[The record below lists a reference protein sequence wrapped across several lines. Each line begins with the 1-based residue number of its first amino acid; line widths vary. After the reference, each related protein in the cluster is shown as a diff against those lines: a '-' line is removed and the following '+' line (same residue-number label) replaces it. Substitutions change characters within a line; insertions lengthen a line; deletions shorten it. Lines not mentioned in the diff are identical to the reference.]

1 MTLPGAVRDLA
12 LRLGASP
19 ARIAGPVH
27 LTQTGSMKLRLD
39 TDGWLPFRASQTLE
53 VTRCAFSWRARFWP
67 LGYLTVLDA
76 LVDGEGRMDVTAFGV
91 FPLVRSRSS
100 AALTKGELQRYLA
113 ELPYA
118 PDAIL
123 HNPALEWREIDRNRL
138 AVATGSGA
146 QRAEVIFTLDPD
158 GHIGS
163 VWAEDRPRSATS
175 PTLPTPWEG
184 QFSDYR
190 LCQGRSVPYSA
201 EVAWMID
208 GKRNLYWRGSLTD
221 WMLVPP
227 VSSVTSTRPR
237 RPSETLR
244 DRPPAVGTASPRIT
258 VTENHTRIG

>member
-1 MTLPGAVRDLA
+1 MTLPRAVRDLA

-39 TDGWLPFRASQTLE
+39 TEVWLPFRASQTLE

-67 LGYLTVLDA
+67 LGYLTVQDA
-76 LVDGEGRMDVTAFGV
+76 LVDGEGRMDVTAFGI
-91 FPLVRSRSS
+91 FPLVRAQLS
-100 AALTKGELQRYLA
+100 AALTKGELQRYMA

-138 AVATGSGA
+138 AVTTGSGA
-146 QRAEVIFTLDPD
+146 QRAEVTFTLDPD
-158 GHIGS
+158 GRIGS
-163 VWAEDRPRSATS
+163 VRAEDRPRSATA

-190 LCQGRSVPYSA
+190 PAQGRSIPFAA
-201 EVAWMID
+201 EVSWEID
-208 GKRNLYWRGSLTD
+208 GKRNLYWRGTLTD
-221 WMLVPP
+221 WTLAPP
-227 VSSVTSTRPR
+227 VSSVTAKRPR
-237 RPSETLR
+237 RPSETPR
-244 DRPPAVGTASPRIT
+244 DLPPAAGTASPGIK
-258 VTENHTRIG
+258 VSQNHTRIG